1 MENRDLALSYPGKIY
16 QEIRQYL
23 KNGLVDLSQVQIMI
37 DRAYQIP
44 EHRGEVCKKDLP
56 AFYPNTCLQYFTL
69 LKGDLHETLA

>member
-1 MENRDLALSYPGKIY
+1 MSHSGNIY

-23 KNGLVDLSQVQIMI
+23 KNGQVDLSQVQIMI

-44 EHRGEVCKKDLP
+44 EHRGEVCKKDLL
-56 AFYPNTCLQYFTL
+56 AFYPNTYLQHFTL